1 MQFNAVISNVH
12 HPEYGVMTIPFPIP
26 SEQYDD
32 IVEMLKEL
40 EIGNAVKRD
49 CGVDEVRDGWTVLK
63 QLERTT
69 VNLDE
74 LDYLAKRLDSFDEYE
89 AVQFQAAAAKLGLHG
104 VEELINLTFCCQE
117 ATVITDFSNLDK
129 VGRIHYLTLGG
140 GASLDEMQGMDFRA
154 TAKAL
159 IDHEV
164 GSITPFGVIY
174 ENGMEMSN
182 AYDGRNFP
190 EYRYADCLMVL
201 EMRSRF
207 STEDSPGTYLQLPM
221 TQIQIYRTMLRAG
234 IDSYDDISLSF
245 MESEFPEEVDVAL
258 DFRYESLGSLN
269 NMCEA
274 ISALEQSDREKLGAA
289 VMFAK
294 PDCANEITELAKNLE
309 LFDFIPK
316 VSTPEEY
323 GKYMIIESGHF
334 EYDENLVGYIDF
346 ARYGADRMEKEYG
359 AFTDRGYISYH
370 GTLSLDEL
378 MFGNQGERLDM
389 QMGYME

>member
-32 IVEMLKEL
+32 IVEMLNAL
-40 EIGNAVKRD
+40 EIGDAVKRD
-49 CGVDEVRDGWTVLK
+49 CGVDEVRDGWPVLK

-89 AVQFQAAAAKLGLHG
+89 AVQFQAATAKLGIHG
-104 VEELINLTFCCQE
+104 AAELINLTFCCQE

-129 VGRIHYLTLGG
+129 VGRRHYLTLGG
-140 GASLDEMQGMDFRA
+140 GASMDEMQGIDFQA

-182 AYDGRNFP
+182 AYNGRSFP

-207 STEDSPGTYLQLPM
+207 ATEVNPSTYLYLPM
-221 TQIQIYRTMLRAG
+221 TKSQIERTMHRAG
-234 IDSYDDISLSF
+234 IDSYDDMSLSF

-289 VMFAK
+289 VVFAK

-316 VSTPEEY
+316 VRTREEY

-334 EYDENLVGYIDF
+334 EYDENLVGYFDF

-370 GTLSLDEL
+370 GTLSIDEL